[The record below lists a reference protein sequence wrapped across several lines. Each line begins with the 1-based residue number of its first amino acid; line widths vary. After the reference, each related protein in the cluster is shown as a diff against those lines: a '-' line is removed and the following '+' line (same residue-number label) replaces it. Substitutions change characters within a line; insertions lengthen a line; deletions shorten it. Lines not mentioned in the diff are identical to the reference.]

1 VFLSSTLNR
10 YVISSHDDTTTQQQY
25 QQNITHSIVPF
36 KLTIFSTNI
45 YIYIF
50 ISSLLFLSFQKDKR
64 MHHQA
69 KIIIKDCAE
78 RNKRQEPGY
87 ESVTESMKRRLKE
100 LVGDHYWKKANDY
113 LIHFIEQKRRQHAAA
128 AAAGGSSSGGGSR
141 SSGGGGSSSSAQQ
154 QQQQQLDAHKRRR
167 LKEQEDRERLRLQS
181 LEKERLKKEQA
192 SKQRPTVTSPLI
204 AIQQEIQEKREQ
216 ITMQTAKVPTGSKA
230 SKSKSAA
237 RSTAAAIAA
246 NTTAA
251 TKGKGGGT
259 KKAPRRKSAGESSTA
274 SARRG
279 SAGGSKTASAAA
291 ASATAAAP
299 VKRVVVEEP
308 PREYKELME
317 LIDHAVD
324 YDWPSVGQ
332 LLGTKSDLKL
342 TEEEHLLLYGDLPE
356 PSAKSKKRTSIS
368 KTASG
373 KTPQGQ
379 DVSVK
384 IEGQVDRKVNRD
396 VRPGWGRSNVLSARS
411 AWARV
416 RLRELKIRKKAASN
430 PSPIVAGGLLS
441 LSTTVAQDQQRSTS
455 AAAIPIVDA
464 ATSATKPEIEGSWV
478 NEETAEQDAALSL
491 LSAGCQIYLKGVL
504 QKTIQCARQRQNLD
518 GIRLWHQQ
526 YTFSKGT
533 STTSSNINS
542 TALNLSK
549 DDKSKKPPLSLRLGC
564 DVSRQVAQAQGNAAM
579 TVKRMEEALERQ
591 TGIPMRARELNN
603 DTLQEATSMG
613 DLSWRPLLKEGAEKA
628 EYQAK
633 RSFEV
638 FGGKEAKDPP
648 LGRVP
653 KKAKLQVEDLLMGSE
668 LSIGGPYHKAY
679 TASSF
684 ISF

>member
-1 VFLSSTLNR
+1 M
-10 YVISSHDDTTTQQQY
+10 TQQQ
-25 QQNITHSIVPF
+25 QQTITHSIIHTC
-36 KLTIFSTNI
+36 KLTIFPTYMHMYLCI
-45 YIYIF
+45 IICP
-50 ISSLLFLSFQKDKR
+50 LLFLSFQKDKR

-128 AAAGGSSSGGGSR
+128 AAGGSSSGGGSR
-141 SSGGGGSSSSAQQ
+141 SSGGSSSSAQQ

-181 LEKERLKKEQA
+181 LEKERLKKDQA
-192 SKQRPTVTSPLI
+192 SKQRTAVASPLV

-216 ITMQTAKVPTGSKA
+216 ITMQTAKVPTSSKA

-259 KKAPRRKSAGESSTA
+259 KKAPRRKSAGESSTVT
-274 SARRG
+274 ARRG
-279 SAGGSKTASAAA
+279 SAAGSKTAAA
-291 ASATAAAP
+291 ASATAAAAAP

-332 LLGTKSDLKL
+332 LLGAKSDLKL

-356 PSAKSKKRTSIS
+356 PSSKTKKRTSIS
-368 KTASG
+368 KTSG

-384 IEGQVDRKVNRD
+384 IEGQVDKKVNRE

-416 RLRELKIRKKAASN
+416 RLRELKIRKRAASN

-441 LSTTVAQDQQRSTS
+441 LSTSVARDQQLSTS

-464 ATSATKPEIEGSWV
+464 ATSTTSATKPEIEGYWV

>member
-1 VFLSSTLNR
+1 M
-10 YVISSHDDTTTQQQY
+10 TQQQ
-25 QQNITHSIVPF
+25 QQTITHSIIHTC
-36 KLTIFSTNI
+36 KLTIFPTYMHMYLCI
-45 YIYIF
+45 IICP
-50 ISSLLFLSFQKDKR
+50 LLFLSFQKDKR

-128 AAAGGSSSGGGSR
+128 AAGGSSSGGGSR
-141 SSGGGGSSSSAQQ
+141 SSGGSSSSAQQ

-181 LEKERLKKEQA
+181 LEKERLKKDQA
-192 SKQRPTVTSPLI
+192 SKQRTAVASPLV

-216 ITMQTAKVPTGSKA
+216 ITMQTAKVPTSSKA

-259 KKAPRRKSAGESSTA
+259 KKAPRRKSAGESSTVT
-274 SARRG
+274 ARRG
-279 SAGGSKTASAAA
+279 SAAGSKTAAA
-291 ASATAAAP
+291 ASATVAAAP

-332 LLGTKSDLKL
+332 LLGAKSDLKL

-356 PSAKSKKRTSIS
+356 PSAKTKKRTSIS
-368 KTASG
+368 KTSG

-384 IEGQVDRKVNRD
+384 IEGQVDKKVNRE

-416 RLRELKIRKKAASN
+416 RLRELKIRKRAASN

-441 LSTTVAQDQQRSTS
+441 LSTSVARDQQPSTS

-464 ATSATKPEIEGSWV
+464 ATSATSTTKPEIEGCWV

>member
-1 VFLSSTLNR
+1 M
-10 YVISSHDDTTTQQQY
+10 TQQQ
-25 QQNITHSIVPF
+25 QQTITHSIIHTC
-36 KLTIFSTNI
+36 KLTIFPTYMHMYLCI
-45 YIYIF
+45 IICP
-50 ISSLLFLSFQKDKR
+50 LLFLSFQKDKR

-128 AAAGGSSSGGGSR
+128 AAGGSSSGGGSR
-141 SSGGGGSSSSAQQ
+141 SSGGSSSSAQQ

-181 LEKERLKKEQA
+181 LEKERLKKDQA
-192 SKQRPTVTSPLI
+192 SKQRTAVASPLV

-216 ITMQTAKVPTGSKA
+216 ITMQTAKVPTSSKA

-259 KKAPRRKSAGESSTA
+259 KKAPRRKSAGESSTVT
-274 SARRG
+274 ARRG
-279 SAGGSKTASAAA
+279 SAAGSKTAAA
-291 ASATAAAP
+291 ASATVAAAP

-332 LLGTKSDLKL
+332 LLGAKSDLKL

-356 PSAKSKKRTSIS
+356 PSAKTKKRTSIS
-368 KTASG
+368 KTSG

-384 IEGQVDRKVNRD
+384 IEGQLDKKVNRE

-416 RLRELKIRKKAASN
+416 RLRELKIRKRAASN

-441 LSTTVAQDQQRSTS
+441 LSTSVARDQQPSTS

-464 ATSATKPEIEGSWV
+464 ATSATSTTKPEIEGCWV

>member
-1 VFLSSTLNR
+1 M
-10 YVISSHDDTTTQQQY
+10 TQQQ
-25 QQNITHSIVPF
+25 QQTITHSIIHTC
-36 KLTIFSTNI
+36 KLTIFPTYMHMYLCI
-45 YIYIF
+45 IICP
-50 ISSLLFLSFQKDKR
+50 LLFLSFQKDKR

-128 AAAGGSSSGGGSR
+128 AAGGSSSGGGSR
-141 SSGGGGSSSSAQQ
+141 SSGGSSSSAQQ

-181 LEKERLKKEQA
+181 LEKERLKKEQS
-192 SKQRPTVTSPLI
+192 SKQRTAVASPLV

-216 ITMQTAKVPTGSKA
+216 ITMQTAKVPTSSKA

-259 KKAPRRKSAGESSTA
+259 KKAPRRKSAGESSTVT
-274 SARRG
+274 ARRG
-279 SAGGSKTASAAA
+279 SAAGSKTAAA
-291 ASATAAAP
+291 ASATAAAAAAP
-299 VKRVVVEEP
+299 VKRVIVEEP

-332 LLGTKSDLKL
+332 LLGAKSDLKL

-356 PSAKSKKRTSIS
+356 PSAKTKRRTSIS
-368 KTASG
+368 KTSG

-384 IEGQVDRKVNRD
+384 IEGQLDKKVNRE

-416 RLRELKIRKKAASN
+416 RLRELKIRKRAASN

-441 LSTTVAQDQQRSTS
+441 LSTSVARDQQPSTS

-464 ATSATKPEIEGSWV
+464 ATSATSATKPEIEGYWV

-542 TALNLSK
+542 TPLNLSK

-668 LSIGGPYHKAY
+668 LSIVGPYHKAY